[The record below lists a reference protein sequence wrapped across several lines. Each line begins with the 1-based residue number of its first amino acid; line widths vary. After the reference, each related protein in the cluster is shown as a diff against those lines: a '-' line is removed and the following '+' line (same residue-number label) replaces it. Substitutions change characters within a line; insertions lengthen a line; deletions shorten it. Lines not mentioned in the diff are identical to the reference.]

1 MAKAMDKETRKRF
14 VDLGEKMIVE
24 LIKKYNKVELM
35 PEKKQIPWLF
45 SLFDLKEVQRQ
56 YGKHVIAYTK
66 NRLTNRFIAISQA

>member
-14 VDLGEKMIVE
+14 VDIGEKMIVE
-24 LIKKYNKVELM
+24 LIKKYNKGELM